1 MKFRSFLF
9 GIWLCLAVVG
19 LLVATRADSKTYRVK
34 FVSAHDVDTFQIDR
48 MAFDDQMQIRIEG
61 VNGPELDGAQCPEE
75 RAAAVAGRDFL
86 NALGAM
92 SSVVI
97 LPNPKKDKFGGRW
110 RSKKMRFVV
119 NGMRVDPA
127 TAIIAVGHGVEYHGE
142 KRDPLFWCARF
153 GVSGQPVNLLPG
165 EFEK

>member
-97 LPNPKKDKFGGRW
+97 
-110 RSKKMRFVV
+110 
-119 NGMRVDPA
+119 
-127 TAIIAVGHGVEYHGE
+127 
-142 KRDPLFWCARF
+142 
-153 GVSGQPVNLLPG
+153 
-165 EFEK
+165 